1 MNKARN
7 IVNKCVEA
15 FSVFL
20 MVVMVL
26 LVLWQIIARYVLNS
40 PSSFSEALTRYM
52 FVWLVLVTA
61 TYAFGT
67 RDHMRIELL
76 LNAIHG
82 KARRWVNIIIEVITV
97 VFALLIMTFGGSI
110 ITRMQMVQSDS
121 SLHIPM
127 GVIYAIVPICGM
139 ITIFYC
145 ICNIREE
152 RMALKEGV

>member
-1 MNKARN
+1 MGFTPIILKPIFSYDART
-7 IVNKCVEA
+7 EPLHA
-15 FSVFL
+15 RLFL
-20 MVVMVL
+20 ST
-26 LVLWQIIARYVLNS
+26 N
-40 PSSFSEALTRYM
+40 PSSICIIFLFSSAICISLLENLGR
-52 FVWLVLVTA
+52 F
-61 TYAFGT
+61 
-67 RDHMRIELL
+67 ELL

-82 KARRWVNIIIEVITV
+82 KARRWVNIIIEVITI

-127 GVIYAIVPICGM
+127 GVIYAIVPICGV